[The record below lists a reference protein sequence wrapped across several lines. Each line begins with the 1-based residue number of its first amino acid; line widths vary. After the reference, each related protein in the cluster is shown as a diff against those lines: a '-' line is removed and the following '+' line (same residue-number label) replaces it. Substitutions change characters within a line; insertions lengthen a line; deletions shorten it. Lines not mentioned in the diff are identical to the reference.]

1 MKLAFTTLACP
12 GWSLDQAVA
21 AARQY
26 GYEGLELRL
35 IDGDRCAFHSV
46 VLTTHR
52 DRTHGPL
59 RPYIIGDQKA

>member
-12 GWSLDQAVA
+12 NWSLEQAVA

-35 IDGDRCAFHSV
+35 LDGE
-46 VLTTHR
+46 L
-52 DRTHGPL
+52 L
-59 RPYIIGDQKA
+59 RPDLDIEARVSALERTQEASKQSR